1 MSKIKP
7 LTDENIFS
15 FLNQETNNETIQDD
29 PISKSEIPVTL
40 EQLQPYALNPRRSK
54 NPKYDEILYSIETV
68 GLDHP
73 PRITRR
79 NQEDEKYSIRD
90 GGNTRLEILWELY
103 EKYSLLA
110 KKTDDK
116 HEKQLFLEKAD
127 SFFHIKCDFYPWYD
141 DTQALSAHMRENE
154 ARGET
159 KFIEKALAVQKL
171 HELYIEEDSQKSNL
185 DTNSQQPKPLSL
197 RKLAERISTD
207 GGWKVN
213 FSHISRFNYAVDTLL
228 KYIPNVFW
236 AGAGEPLVRKLST
249 LINAYETFWRA
260 TEQGKKNPEQI
271 NDIFYSTLSEFDD
284 EKLDIKVFTQA
295 LDIRLEDIV
304 GVPCLSI
311 MAEINALINGSKRS
325 LRYEPDALQKINA
338 EKSNLDTGVTDEPNK
353 SLNPGS
359 EASDNT
365 QQPQPVHSNQLSSD
379 LNSTQSK
386 TKESIK
392 KQAVETQ
399 LPSSTVDVSQAP
411 VTTQP
416 EKFPD
421 QLPALRKLIV
431 NQVKKISDLS
441 PGYIGL
447 MIMDEKNPEQ
457 KHYIE
462 NNIFFDAVNFFDAEL
477 HTYPE
482 FGQSVDD
489 TRTMIWW
496 QLQKYSRDY
505 SISDHGQFDKLMQK
519 ALASYLKA
527 IQGINPEHRL
537 IDVIL
542 WLEHKLMQQPEIMQE
557 CIRLQQMQARLLET
571 ISDQTKTM
579 ELER

>member
-15 FLNQETNNETIQDD
+15 FLKQETNDDKLQDD
-29 PISKSEIPVTL
+29 PISKTEIPVTL
-40 EQLQPYALNPRRSK
+40 DQLQPYALNPRRSK

-79 NQEDEKYSIRD
+79 NPDDKKYSIRD

-103 EKYSLLA
+103 EKYTLLA

-116 HEKQLFLEKAD
+116 DEKQILLEKAD
-127 SFFHIKCDFYPWYD
+127 SFYHIKCDFYPWYD

-171 HELYIEEDSQKSNL
+171 HELYIEEDLRKVNSDTKHQK
-185 DTNSQQPKPLSL
+185 PKPLSL
-197 RKLAERISTD
+197 RKLAERISKD

-213 FSHISRFNYAVDTLL
+213 FSHISRFNYAVDTLI

-236 AGAGEPLVRKLST
+236 AGAGEPLVRKLSS
-249 LINAYETFWRA
+249 LINAYETFWNA
-260 TEQGKKNPEQI
+260 TDQGKKDPEQI

-284 EKLDIKVFTQA
+284 EKLDIKVFTQD

-325 LRYEPDALQKINA
+325 LRYEPDALQKLNA
-338 EKSNLDTGVTDEPNK
+338 EKSNLRLDASDEAK
-353 SLNPGS
+353 SLNNGPEVS
-359 EASDNT
+359 ANT
-365 QQPQPVHSNQLSSD
+365 QTPVQKNKVHSDLDSD
-379 LNSTQSK
+379 HFKAEVSNK
-386 TKESIK
+386 TSAVKE
-392 KQAVETQ
+392 QA
-399 LPSSTVDVSQAP
+399 PSSNDENSQVE
-411 VTTQP
+411 VTTHP
-416 EKFPD
+416 EKLTD
-421 QLPALRKLIV
+421 HIPALRRLIV

-457 KHYIE
+457 NHYIE
-462 NNIFFDAVNFFDAEL
+462 SHIYFDAVNFFDSEL
-477 HTYPE
+477 HAYPV
-482 FGQSVDD
+482 FGQSNDD

-505 SISDHGQFDKLMQK
+505 SISDHGQFNKLIQK
-519 ALASYLKA
+519 ALESYLKA
-527 IQGINPEHRL
+527 IQSINPEHRL

-571 ISDQTKTM
+571 ISDQKKAM
-579 ELER
+579 EVER

>member
-15 FLNQETNNETIQDD
+15 FLNQETNDDKLHDD
-29 PISKSEIPVTL
+29 PISKTEIPVTL
-40 EQLQPYALNPRRSK
+40 DQLQPYALNPRRSK
-54 NPKYDEILYSIETV
+54 NPKYDEILHSIETV

-79 NQEDEKYSIRD
+79 SPDDEKYSIRD

-103 EKYSLLA
+103 QKYTLLA
-110 KKTDDK
+110 KKADDK
-116 HEKQLFLEKAD
+116 AEKKSFLDKAD
-127 SFFHIKCDFYPWYD
+127 SFYHIKCDFYPWYD

-171 HELYIEEDSQKSNL
+171 HELYIEEDLKKADL
-185 DTNSQQPKPLSL
+185 GIIPHEPKPLSL
-197 RKLAERISTD
+197 RKLAERISKD
-207 GGWKVN
+207 GGWKID
-213 FSHISRFNYAVDTLL
+213 FSHISRFNYAVDTLI

-236 AGAGEPLVRKLST
+236 AGAGQPLVRKLSS
-249 LINAYETFWRA
+249 LISAYETFWKA
-260 TEQGKKNPEQI
+260 TEQGKKDPKKI
-271 NDIFYSTLSEFDD
+271 DDIFYSTLSEFDD
-284 EKLDIKVFTQA
+284 EKLDIKVFTQE
-295 LDIRLEDIV
+295 LDIRLEDMV

-325 LRYEPDALQKINA
+325 LKYEPDALQKLNT
-338 EKSNLDTGVTDEPNK
+338 EKQNSGSNDTDEPKK
-353 SLNPGS
+353 SLNIDS
-359 EASDNT
+359 KASDST
-365 QQPQPVHSNQLSSD
+365 PQPAQSNHP
-379 LNSTQSK
+379 
-386 TKESIK
+386 KESN
-392 KQAVETQ
+392 ETPIIDAQ
-399 LPSSTVDVSQAP
+399 PPSSNDENLQVPISIP
-411 VTTQP
+411 P
-416 EKFPD
+416 EKLTD
-421 QLPALRKLIV
+421 HLPALRKLIV

-447 MIMDEKNPEQ
+447 MIMDDKNPEQ

-477 HTYPE
+477 HAYPV
-482 FGQSVDD
+482 FGQPVDD

-519 ALASYLKA
+519 ALSSYLKA
-527 IQGINPEHRL
+527 IQSINPEHRL

-542 WLEHKLMQQPEIMQE
+542 WLEHKLMQQPELMQE
-557 CIRLQQMQARLLET
+557 CIRLQQMQARLLEA
-571 ISDQTKTM
+571 ISDQKKAM
-579 ELER
+579 EIER

>member
-15 FLNQETNNETIQDD
+15 FLKQETNDDKLQDD
-29 PISKSEIPVTL
+29 PISKTEIPVTL
-40 EQLQPYALNPRRSK
+40 DQLQPYALNPRRSK
-54 NPKYDEILYSIETV
+54 NPKYDEILFSIETV

-79 NQEDEKYSIRD
+79 NPDDEKYSIRD

-103 EKYSLLA
+103 EKYKLLA

-116 HEKQLFLEKAD
+116 DEKQSFLEKAD
-127 SFFHIKCDFYPWYD
+127 SFYHIKCDFYPWYD

-171 HELYIEEDSQKSNL
+171 HELYIEEDLRKVNS
-185 DTNSQQPKPLSL
+185 DTNPQKPKPLSL
-197 RKLAERISTD
+197 RKLAERISKD

-213 FSHISRFNYAVDTLL
+213 FSHISRFNYAVDTLI

-236 AGAGEPLVRKLST
+236 AGAGEPLVRKLGS
-249 LINAYETFWRA
+249 LINAYETFWEA
-260 TEQGKKNPEQI
+260 TDQGKKNPEQI

-284 EKLDIKVFTQA
+284 EKLDIKVFTQD
-295 LDIRLEDIV
+295 LDMRLEDIV

-325 LRYEPDALQKINA
+325 LKYEPGALQKLNA
-338 EKSNLDTGVTDEPNK
+338 EKTNLRLDATDETK
-353 SLNPGS
+353 SLNNRQ
-359 EASDNT
+359 EISDNT
-365 QQPQPVHSNQLSSD
+365 HQPPVQKNKVHSD
-379 LNSTQSK
+379 LDSGHSK
-386 TKESIK
+386 VEESNK
-392 KQAVETQ
+392 TSAVEGQ
-399 LPSSTVDVSQAP
+399 APSSNDVNSQVQ
-411 VTTQP
+411 VTTQL
-416 EKFPD
+416 EKLTD
-421 QLPALRKLIV
+421 HIPALRKLIV
-431 NQVKKISDLS
+431 NQVKKISNLS

-462 NNIFFDAVNFFDAEL
+462 NHIYFDAVNFFDAQL
-477 HTYPE
+477 HAYPE
-482 FGQSVDD
+482 FGQSNDD

-505 SISDHGQFDKLMQK
+505 SISDHGQFNKLMQK
-519 ALASYLKA
+519 ALESYLKA
-527 IQGINPEHRL
+527 IQSINPEHRL

-571 ISDQTKTM
+571 ISDQKKAI
-579 ELER
+579 EVER

>member
-15 FLNQETNNETIQDD
+15 FLKQETNDDKLQDD
-29 PISKSEIPVTL
+29 PISKTEIPVTL
-40 EQLQPYALNPRRSK
+40 DQLQPYALNPRRSK

-68 GLDHP
+68 GLDNP

-79 NQEDEKYSIRD
+79 SPDDEKYSIRD
-90 GGNTRLEILWELY
+90 GGNTRLEILSELY
-103 EKYSLLA
+103 EKYTLLA
-110 KKTDDK
+110 KKADDK
-116 HEKQLFLEKAD
+116 DEKEAFLEKAD
-127 SFFHIKCDFYPWYD
+127 SFYNIKCDFYPWYD

-171 HELYIEEDSQKSNL
+171 HELYIEEDLQKSNL

-197 RKLAERISTD
+197 RKLAERISKD
-207 GGWKVN
+207 GGWKID

-236 AGAGEPLVRKLST
+236 AGAGQPLVRKLGS

-260 TEQGKKNPEQI
+260 TAQGKKEPEKI
-271 NDIFYSTLSEFDD
+271 DDIFYTTLSEFDD
-284 EKLDIKVFTQA
+284 EKLDIKVFTQE

-311 MAEINALINGSKRS
+311 MAEINAIMNGSKRS
-325 LRYEPDALQKINA
+325 LRYEPDALQQLQA
-338 EKSNLDTGVTDEPNK
+338 EKPNPAQDATHELK
-353 SLNPGS
+353 KPLSINPKTT
-359 EASDNT
+359 E
-365 QQPQPVHSNQLSSD
+365 SSY
-379 LNSTQSK
+379 LP
-386 TKESIK
+386 
-392 KQAVETQ
+392 VETNKVQ
-399 LPSSTVDVSQAP
+399 IDLDSAPSKVKVNNKNILDESQPPSSNDENSSLSVITKPD
-411 VTTQP
+411 
-416 EKFPD
+416 KFPNH
-421 QLPALRKLIV
+421 LPALRKLIV
-431 NQVKKISDLS
+431 NQVKNISDLS

-477 HTYPE
+477 HAYPV

-519 ALASYLKA
+519 ALDSYLKA
-527 IQGINPEHRL
+527 IQSINPEHRL

-542 WLEHKLMQQPEIMQE
+542 WLEHKLMQQPELMQE

-571 ISDQTKTM
+571 ISDQNKAM
-579 ELER
+579 ELEV

>member
-15 FLNQETNNETIQDD
+15 FLNQETNNNKLPDD
-29 PISKSEIPVTL
+29 PISKTEIPVTL
-40 EQLQPYALNPRRSK
+40 DQLQPYALNPRRSK

-68 GLDHP
+68 GLDNP

-79 NQEDEKYSIRD
+79 NPDDEKYSIRD

-103 EKYSLLA
+103 EKYTLLA

-116 HEKQLFLEKAD
+116 AEKDAFLEKAD
-127 SFFHIKCDFYPWYD
+127 SFYHIKCDFYPWYD

-171 HELYIEEDSQKSNL
+171 HELYIEEDLQKSNL

-197 RKLAERISTD
+197 RKLAERISQD

-236 AGAGEPLVRKLST
+236 SGGGEPLVRKLNS
-249 LINAYETFWRA
+249 LINAYETFWCA
-260 TEQGKKNPEQI
+260 TLQGKDNPEKI
-271 NDIFYSTLSEFDD
+271 EDIFYSTLSEFDD
-284 EKLDIKVFTQA
+284 EKLDIKDFTQE

-304 GVPCLSI
+304 GVPSLSI
-311 MAEINALINGSKRS
+311 MAEINAIMNGSKRS
-325 LRYEPDALQKINA
+325 LRYEPGALQQIQA
-338 EKSNLDTGVTDEPNK
+338 EKLNPAPEATHELKLPLSINEETTGSPRLPVQKNIVQTDLVSDTSNINSNNK
-353 SLNPGS
+353 S
-359 EASDNT
+359 T
-365 QQPQPVHSNQLSSD
+365 
-379 LNSTQSK
+379 T
-386 TKESIK
+386 
-392 KQAVETQ
+392 VEIQT
-399 LPSSTVDVSQAP
+399 PSSNDENSQTS
-411 VTTQP
+411 VKTCP
-416 EKFPD
+416 EKYPNH
-421 QLPALRKLIV
+421 LPALRKLIV

-447 MIMDEKNPEQ
+447 MIMDEKNSEQ

-462 NNIFFDAVNFFDAEL
+462 NNIFFDAVNFFDSEL
-477 HTYPE
+477 HTYPV
-482 FGQSVDD
+482 FGQTIDD

-527 IQGINPEHRL
+527 IQSINPEHRL

-542 WLEHKLMQQPEIMQE
+542 WLEHKLMQQPELMQE
-557 CIRLQQMQARLLET
+557 CIRLQQMQARLLEA
-571 ISDQTKTM
+571 ISDQKKAM
-579 ELER
+579 EIER

>member
-15 FLNQETNNETIQDD
+15 FLKQEANDDKLQDD
-29 PISKSEIPVTL
+29 PISKTEIPVTL
-40 EQLQPYALNPRRSK
+40 DQLQPYALNPRRSK

-79 NQEDEKYSIRD
+79 SPDDEKYSIRD
-90 GGNTRLEILWELY
+90 GGNTRLEILWDLY
-103 EKYSLLA
+103 EKYTLLA
-110 KKTDDK
+110 KKAGDNAK
-116 HEKQLFLEKAD
+116 KKSFLEKAH
-127 SFFHIKCDFYPWYD
+127 SFYHIKCDFYPWYN

-171 HELYIEEDSQKSNL
+171 HELFIEEDLQKADMGIVSHE
-185 DTNSQQPKPLSL
+185 PKPLSL
-197 RKLAERISTD
+197 RKLAERISID
-207 GGWKVN
+207 GGWKIN
-213 FSHISRFNYAVDTLL
+213 FSHISRFNYAVDTLI
-228 KYIPNVFW
+228 KYIPNAFW
-236 AGAGEPLVRKLST
+236 AGAGQPLVRKLGS
-249 LINAYETFWRA
+249 LISAYETFWSA
-260 TEQGKKNPEQI
+260 TEQGKKEPKKI

-284 EKLDIKVFTQA
+284 EKLDVKAFTQE

-325 LRYEPDALQKINA
+325 LKYEPNALSKQIDEQKYRNLDF
-338 EKSNLDTGVTDEPNK
+338 EPGVPVLPSKSNDTAEPDYPPSKTSLVINNPEDK
-353 SLNPGS
+353 SDKQDQS
-359 EASDNT
+359 
-365 QQPQPVHSNQLSSD
+365 
-379 LNSTQSK
+379 QSK
-386 TKESIK
+386 
-392 KQAVETQ
+392 ETQ
-399 LPSSTVDVSQAP
+399 PPSPGDENSQVQ

-416 EKFPD
+416 EKLTD
-421 QLPALRKLIV
+421 HLPALRKLIV

-462 NNIFFDAVNFFDAEL
+462 NHIYFDAVNFFDAEL
-477 HTYPE
+477 HAYPE
-482 FGQSVDD
+482 FGQPDDD

-505 SISDHGQFDKLMQK
+505 SISDHGQFNKLMQK
-519 ALASYLKA
+519 ALESYLKA
-527 IQGINPEHRL
+527 IQSINPEHRL

-571 ISDQTKTM
+571 ISEQKKAM
-579 ELER
+579 EVER

>member
-15 FLNQETNNETIQDD
+15 FLKQETNDDKLQDD
-29 PISKSEIPVTL
+29 PISKTEIPVTL
-40 EQLQPYALNPRRSK
+40 DQLQPYALNPRRSK

-79 NQEDEKYSIRD
+79 SPDDEKYSIRD

-103 EKYSLLA
+103 EKYTLLA
-110 KKTDDK
+110 KKADDK
-116 HEKQLFLEKAD
+116 AEKKSFLDKAD
-127 SFFHIKCDFYPWYD
+127 SFYHIKCDFYPWYD

-171 HELYIEEDSQKSNL
+171 HELYIEEDLKKADL
-185 DTNSQQPKPLSL
+185 GIIPHEPKPLSL
-197 RKLAERISTD
+197 RKLAERISKD
-207 GGWKVN
+207 GGWKID
-213 FSHISRFNYAVDTLL
+213 FSHISRFNYAVDTLI

-236 AGAGEPLVRKLST
+236 AGAGQPLVRKLSS
-249 LINAYETFWRA
+249 LISAYETFWKA
-260 TEQGKKNPEQI
+260 TEQGKKDPKKI
-271 NDIFYSTLSEFDD
+271 DDIFYSTLSEFDD
-284 EKLDIKVFTQA
+284 EKLDIKVFTQE
-295 LDIRLEDIV
+295 LDIRLEDMV

-325 LRYEPDALQKINA
+325 LKYEPDALQKLNT
-338 EKSNLDTGVTDEPNK
+338 EKQNSGSNDTDEPKK
-353 SLNPGS
+353 SLNIDS
-359 EASDNT
+359 KASDST
-365 QQPQPVHSNQLSSD
+365 PQPAQSNQ
-379 LNSTQSK
+379 Q
-386 TKESIK
+386 KESNK
-392 KQAVETQ
+392 TPAVDAQ
-399 LPSSTVDVSQAP
+399 PPSSNDENLQVPASV
-411 VTTQP
+411 QP

-421 QLPALRKLIV
+421 HLPALRKLIV

-505 SISDHGQFDKLMQK
+505 SISDHGQFDKLMRK
-519 ALASYLKA
+519 TLESYLKA
-527 IQGINPEHRL
+527 IQSINPEHRL

-542 WLEHKLMQQPEIMQE
+542 WLEHKLMQQPELMQE

-571 ISDQTKTM
+571 ISDQSKTM